1 MDMVNDI
8 VWVFAGT
15 THYYEVGFTT
25 MNKNE

>member
-15 THYYEVGFTT
+15 TYYYETGFTT